1 VLISIRGHAV
11 YHPARKPP
19 DKFDL
24 RLAHVLNIVT
34 SVLGIWS
41 ADVGIDLGTA
51 NTLVHVRG
59 RGIVV
64 NEPSVVAVSK
74 RTGHVLAVGIEARRM
89 LGRTPADIVATRPLR
104 NGVIADFEQTE
115 QMIRH
120 FIARAHN
127 RAWHVSHPRVVLG
140 VPSGVT
146 EVEKRAVTDAAT
158 MAGAREAHLIEE
170 PMAAAIGA
178 GLPIQSPGGSMIV
191 DIGGGTTEVAV
202 ISLGGVVA
210 ATSVRVGGDEMDD
223 AVVQYVRRNMG
234 LLIGERTAEDIKIAM
249 GSAFPLPEDRSF
261 LVRGRDLITGL
272 PKTVEMTSAHVR
284 EALTGVLIDIV
295 RAVRSTLDA
304 TPPELVEDI
313 MERGIVVCGGGAL
326 LAGLDQLFAHETLM
340 PVRIADDPLTCVVR
354 GTGIVLEEI
363 DSFNR
368 VLIKTRR
375 ARALRT

>member
-1 VLISIRGHAV
+1 MGFFSYLTGFGGRDMAV
-11 YHPARKPP
+11 
-19 DKFDL
+19 
-24 RLAHVLNIVT
+24 
-34 SVLGIWS
+34 
-41 ADVGIDLGTA
+41 DLGTA

-59 RGIVV
+59 RGIVL

-74 RTGHVLAVGIEARRM
+74 RTGQVLSVGTEARRM
-89 LGRTPADIVATRPLR
+89 LGRTPADIVAMRPMR
-104 NGVIADFEQTE
+104 DGVIADFEHTE

-127 RAWHVSHPRVVLG
+127 RAWHISHPRVVIG
-140 VPSGVT
+140 IPSGVT

-178 GLPIQSPGGSMIV
+178 GLPIQSAGGSMVV

-210 ATSVRVGGDEMDD
+210 ATSARVGGDEMDD
-223 AVVQYVRRNMG
+223 AIVQYVRRTMG

-249 GSAFPLPEDRSF
+249 GSAFPLAEERSF
-261 LVRGRDLITGL
+261 VVRGRDLITGL
-272 PKTVEMTSAHVR
+272 PKTVEMSTEHVR
-284 EALTGVLIDIV
+284 EALSGVLVDIV

-313 MERGIVVCGGGAL
+313 IERGMVVCGGGAL
-326 LAGLDQLFAHETLM
+326 LAGLDRLLAHETLM
-340 PVRIADDPLTCVVR
+340 PVRVAEDPLTCVVR
-354 GTGIVLEEI
+354 GAGIVLEEI
-363 DSFNR
+363 DTLNR
-368 VLIKTRR
+368 VLLRTRR
-375 ARALRT
+375 ARALRS

>member
-1 VLISIRGHAV
+1 MNL
-11 YHPARKPP
+11 
-19 DKFDL
+19 L
-24 RLAHVLNIVT
+24 T

-59 RGIVV
+59 RGIVL
-64 NEPSVVAVSK
+64 NEPSVVALSK
-74 RTGHVLAVGIEARRM
+74 RTGHVLAVGSEARRM
-89 LGRTPADIVATRPLR
+89 LGRTPADIIATRPLR
-104 NGVIADFEQTE
+104 NGVIADFDHTE

-158 MAGAREAHLIEE
+158 MAGAREAHLMEE

-178 GLPIQSPGGSMIV
+178 GLPIQTAAGSMIV

-223 AVVQYVRRNMG
+223 AIIQYVRRSMG

-249 GSAFPLPEDRSF
+249 GSAFPMPDERSF
-261 LVRGRDLITGL
+261 LVRGRDLISGL

-284 EALTGVLIDIV
+284 EALSVVLIDIV
-295 RAVRSTLDA
+295 RAVRATLDA

-340 PVRIADDPLTCVVR
+340 PVRIANDPLTCVVR
-354 GTGIVLEEI
+354 GTGIVLEEME
-363 DSFNR
+363 SMSR
-368 VLIKTRR
+368 VLLRTRR
-375 ARALRT
+375 VRALRY

>member
-1 VLISIRGHAV
+1 
-11 YHPARKPP
+11 
-19 DKFDL
+19 
-24 RLAHVLNIVT
+24 LNLLT

-59 RGIVV
+59 RGIVLD
-64 NEPSVVAVSK
+64 EPSVVAVSK
-74 RTGHVLAVGIEARRM
+74 RTGQVLAVGTEARRM
-89 LGRTPADIVATRPLR
+89 LGRTPADIVAMRPLR
-104 NGVIADFEQTE
+104 DGVIADFEHTE

-127 RAWHVSHPRVVLG
+127 RAWHVSHPRVVIG
-140 VPSGVT
+140 IPSGVT

-178 GLPIQSPGGSMIV
+178 GLPIQTAGGSMIV

-210 ATSVRVGGDEMDD
+210 ATSARVGGDEMDD
-223 AVVQYVRRNMG
+223 AIVQYVRRNMG

-249 GSAFPLPEDRSF
+249 GSAFPIPEERSF
-261 LVRGRDLITGL
+261 LVRGRDLVSGL
-272 PKTVEMTSAHVR
+272 PKTVEMTTAHVR
-284 EALTGVLIDIV
+284 EAISGVLVDIV

-304 TPPELVEDI
+304 TPSELVDDI
-313 MERGIVVCGGGAL
+313 MQRGIVVCGGGAL

-340 PVRIADDPLTCVVR
+340 PVRIAEDPLTCVVR

-363 DSFNR
+363 DTLNR
-368 VLIKTRR
+368 VLLRTRR
-375 ARALRT
+375 MRALRY